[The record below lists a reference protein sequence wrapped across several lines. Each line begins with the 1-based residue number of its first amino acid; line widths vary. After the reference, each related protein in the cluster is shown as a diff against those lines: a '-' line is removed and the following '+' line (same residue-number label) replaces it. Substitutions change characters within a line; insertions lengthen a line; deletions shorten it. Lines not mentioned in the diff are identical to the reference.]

1 MILFI
6 SSFLIETKGI
16 PYENQLFNGVEK
28 GNLST
33 AQVATILWFASLNSY
48 LLLCNIRKLKASFLI
63 SMPKYIL
70 EMTIDGFCLQNVD
83 WSPISGKQVLVLE
96 APFNSL
102 GKTELRVQ
110 MVLQLD
116 FSNILESYQI

>member
-1 MILFI
+1 MYRSPPFHVYSLLSSQPIGAILFKLHLILFI

-28 GNLST
+28 DNLST
-33 AQVATILWFASLNSY
+33 AQVATILWFASLNPY

-70 EMTIDGFCLQNVD
+70 EMTIDGFYLQMWIGV
-83 WSPISGKQVLVLE
+83 QFLE
-96 APFNSL
+96 NKRLF
-102 GKTELRVQ
+102 
-110 MVLQLD
+110 
-116 FSNILESYQI
+116 